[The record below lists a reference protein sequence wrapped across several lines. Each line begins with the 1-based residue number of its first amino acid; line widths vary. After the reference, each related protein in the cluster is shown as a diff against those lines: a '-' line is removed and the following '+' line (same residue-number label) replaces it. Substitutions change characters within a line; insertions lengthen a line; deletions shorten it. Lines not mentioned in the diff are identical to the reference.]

1 MPRRLLILRR
11 ELLRRLHLRISLQQ
25 LRLGMLVHL
34 LRRMLLLKAKQRAVV
49 GRLLLRPRL
58 QPRMRLPSARV
69 LVPIIPIAPRPHMGA
84 FLGVEAALQ
93 IIDLRL
99 ELGELG
105 LEGCVFND
113 PRIESRRELLAR
125 ELGALQERQR
135 Q

>member
-11 ELLRRLHLRISLQQ
+11 ESLRRLHLGISLQQ
-25 LRLGMLVHL
+25 LRLVRL
-34 LRRMLLLKAKQRAVV
+34 LRRMLLKAKQLAVV
-49 GRLLLRPRL
+49 GRLPR
-58 QPRMRLPSARV
+58 PRMRLPSAGV
-69 LVPIIPIAPRPHMGA
+69 LVPIIPIAPRPHVGA
-84 FLGVEAALQ
+84 FLGVEAAFQ

-125 ELGALQERQR
+125 ELGALQ
-135 Q
+135 

>member
-1 MPRRLLILRR
+1 MPRTLLIL
-11 ELLRRLHLRISLQQ
+11 LGMRRLHLRLSEHLVQ
-25 LRLGMLVHL
+25 MLVRL
-34 LRRMLLLKAKQRAVV
+34 LRWMRILKAKQRAVV
-49 GRLLLRPRL
+49 GRLLLRPRTRSP
-58 QPRMRLPSARV
+58 QGGV
-69 LVPIIPIAPRPHMGA
+69 LVPIIPIAPRPPMGA

-113 PRIESRRELLAR
+113 PRIQRRRQILVR
-125 ELGALQERQR
+125 QFGALQERQR